1 MPMSWEHHRTSCM
14 TAHKVD
20 SPSTDSS
27 SDSRSGETLDIIAR
41 ETGIDRSLL
50 LPDATIE
57 ALGVASLDLTL
68 ALFELEKH
76 FDIEIP
82 VVAERASDGPPA
94 AGRAQHGKARDHL
107 GRVVKLLRLRRA
119 ERRARLRNGRMS
131 AFINRIGTA
140 VPAHDIH

>member
-1 MPMSWEHHRTSCM
+1 M

-76 FDIEIP
+76 FDIDIP
-82 VVAERASDGPPA
+82 VVAERASDGTPQRRGVPTTA
-94 AGRAQHGKARDHL
+94 
-107 GRVVKLLRLRRA
+107 RRA
-119 ERRARLRNGRMS
+119 TIS
-131 AFINRIGTA
+131 AALSNSFAFGGLNAVLAFGTA
-140 VPAHDIH
+140 S

>member
-1 MPMSWEHHRTSCM
+1 MG
-14 TAHKVD
+14 A
-20 SPSTDSS
+20 
-27 SDSRSGETLDIIAR
+27 IIAR

-82 VVAERASDGPPA
+82 VVAERASDGTPQQRGVPTTA
-94 AGRAQHGKARDHL
+94 
-107 GRVVKLLRLRRA
+107 RRA
-119 ERRARLRNGRMS
+119 TIS
-131 AFINRIGTA
+131 AALSNSFAFGGLNAVLAFGTA
-140 VPAHDIH
+140 S

>member
-1 MPMSWEHHRTSCM
+1 M
-14 TAHKVD
+14 TALKVD

-68 ALFELEKH
+68 ALFELEKQDLSRKEMP
-76 FDIEIP
+76 FSGSRIRWSRGTILESSQT
-82 VVAERASDGPPA
+82 AAAS
-94 AGRAQHGKARDHL
+94 
-107 GRVVKLLRLRRA
+107 
-119 ERRARLRNGRMS
+119 
-131 AFINRIGTA
+131 
-140 VPAHDIH
+140 

>member
-1 MPMSWEHHRTSCM
+1 M

-68 ALFELEKH
+68 ALFELESILISKYLLW
-76 FDIEIP
+76 P
-82 VVAERASDGPPA
+82 SVRAMAPPSGGA
-94 AGRAQHGKARDHL
+94 CPTRQGARPSRPRCQTPSPSAG
-107 GRVVKLLRLRRA
+107 
-119 ERRARLRNGRMS
+119 
-131 AFINRIGTA
+131 
-140 VPAHDIH
+140 